1 MEPTLR
7 SGADRLA
14 FQHSS
19 QQLLRDLLSDCS
31 VADFTLPDQP
41 AEDFVPFKALWDTGA
56 TNSVITDQV
65 VQQCNL
71 IPSGKTF
78 VYGVNGRHLA
88 DTYLITI
95 QLQGLIL
102 FPSLR
107 VTMGDFLGADVLV
120 GMDIITHGDFFVT
133 NQNGQ
138 TTFAFRVPS
147 QGGLNFIASDH
158 EQDE

>member
-1 MEPTLR
+1 METTLS
-7 SGADRLA
+7 SGADSLA
-14 FQHSS
+14 FQRSS
-19 QQLLRDLLSDCS
+19 QQLLRDLISDCS
-31 VADFTLPDQP
+31 VADFTLPEQP
-41 AEDFVPFKALWDTGA
+41 TEDFVPFKALWDTGA
-56 TNSVITDQV
+56 TNSVITDHV

-78 VYGVNGRHLA
+78 VYGVNGRYLA

-107 VTMGDFLGADVLV
+107 VTKGDFPGADVLV

-133 NQNGQ
+133 NHNGQ

-147 QGGLNFIASDH
+147 QGGQNFIRSDH
-158 EQDE
+158 EEGE